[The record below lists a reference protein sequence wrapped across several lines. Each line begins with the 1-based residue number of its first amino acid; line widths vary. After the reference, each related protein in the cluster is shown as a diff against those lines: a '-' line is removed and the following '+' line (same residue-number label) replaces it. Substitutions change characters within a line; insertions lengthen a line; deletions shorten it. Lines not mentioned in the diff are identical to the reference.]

1 MTTQEVNVNPVTPVP
16 PTPQQLPQ
24 RPDHVP
30 NTEPPSDTLP
40 SFLAG
45 TLEPKLHPIEPKLL
59 RDLKDRI
66 TDSLGTS
73 QTGEVTLGQNNAK
86 FAVTISES
94 GEITLEDQASK
105 EVVLIT
111 KDGQLKGTDQ
121 IVNSIIRSLARQ
133 DAEVEV
139 TQATEEQKE
148 AGIIQKALGALS
160 KIAQGAR
167 SAYIRE
173 NSMGVEAKAAQD
185 LLLLWL
191 DKGGDQELQA
201 KRDLLNAERERGIF
215 GPESV
220 RVLRAFQR
228 SVGLDANGQLF
239 STDEEGKLGLRTD
252 GILGIRTL
260 NALAQWHMQ
269 SNTQVGLL
277 AWGQKNVGDNSALLA
292 AVQAEH
298 DLGIFGE
305 KSRELFNLYRKEKG
319 LGEGSI
325 DKDFVFDKATYE
337 QLLKD
342 WSNLGLG
349 DKPQDPFSQYIYNLS
364 WGNLDE
370 FRRLTGDSWGGK
382 FDGVQGLGDG
392 ADFVH
397 NKLSPEAMQ
406 RVAQIAASM
415 GARTEDLLAVMSF
428 ETGGTFSPSERNH
441 LSGATGLIQFMPS
454 TAKNLGTSVEALA
467 QMSQVE
473 QLDYVE
479 KYFAPY
485 QGRSQM
491 SLEDLYMAVLWPAG
505 VGKDNSFVLFS
516 GGSIEYRQNSGLDVN
531 GDGAVSKYE
540 AAAKVREH
548 LSYIERDIDRIVHNP
563 SGTMKQGIDFTQ
575 EATNLAQD
583 YNNRGVTYGSGA
595 GNVNCVTFMTQFYE
609 NIGLTLSEEEER
621 TVLISHWDNLSASER
636 AEKYSAAV
644 RSNSSTIFGAPKVLV
659 DRGLADYAM
668 LEDIKSGESAV
679 IQYHWLN
686 SKGEQRGHVG
696 ILKNVVKDESGNI
709 TGINLISANS
719 PSLGIGSTF
728 VPISELRDSY
738 RIARLR

>member
-1 MTTQEVNVNPVTPVP
+1 MN
-16 PTPQQLPQ
+16 
-24 RPDHVP
+24 
-30 NTEPPSDTLP
+30 NTELNVTNTPERTTSNATLP
-40 SFLAG
+40 PPPVGPDPKIDPSRPAFL
-45 TLEPKLHPIEPKLL
+45 TDSMVEPELHQVEPSRLKEL
-59 RDLKDRI
+59 RDRI
-66 TDSLGTS
+66 TSSLGNEKS
-73 QTGEVTLGQNNAK
+73 GDVTLGQNNATFK
-86 FAVTISES
+86 VTVADD
-94 GEITLEDQASK
+94 GEITLEDKESK
-105 EVVLIT
+105 ELIVIT
-111 KDGQLKGTDQ
+111 KDGKLRGSDQ
-121 IVNSIIRSLARQ
+121 IVNSIVRSLARQ
-133 DAEVEV
+133 DAQVSV
-139 TQATEEQKE
+139 DADTEEKRE
-148 AGIIQKALGALS
+148 AGIIQNALGALS

-167 SAYIRE
+167 SSYIRE
-173 NSMGVEAKAAQD
+173 NSMGVEAQAAQD
-185 LLLLWL
+185 LLLIWL
-191 DKGGDQELQA
+191 DKSGDKELQG
-201 KRDLLNAERERGIF
+201 KRDLLNAEREKGVF

-220 RVLRAFQR
+220 RVLRAFQK

-239 STDEEGKLGLRTD
+239 STEDQGRLGLRSD

-277 AWGQKNVGDNSALLA
+277 AWAQKHVGDNTALLA

-319 LGEGSI
+319 LGEGST
-325 DKDFVFDKATYE
+325 DKNFDFDKATYE
-337 QLLKD
+337 ELLQD
-342 WSNLGLG
+342 WPSLGLG
-349 DKPQDPFSQYIYNLS
+349 DNPQDPFSQYIYNLS

-428 ETGGTFSPSERNH
+428 ETGGSFSPSERNP

-454 TAKNLGTSVEALA
+454 TAKGLGTSVEALA
-467 QMSQVE
+467 GMSQVE

-479 KYFAPY
+479 KYFAQY

-505 VGKDNSFVLFS
+505 VGQDNSYVLFS

-531 GDGAVSKYE
+531 GDGAVSKFE

-548 LSYIERDIDRIVHNP
+548 LSYIEQDLERIVHNP
-563 SGTMKQGIDFTQ
+563 SGAMKQGVNFTV
-575 EATNLAQD
+575 EASNLAQD
-583 YNNRGVTYGSGA
+583 YNNRGITYGSGA
-595 GNVNCVTFMTQFYE
+595 GNVNCVTFMKQFYE
-609 NIGLTLSEEEER
+609 NIGITLSEEEER

-636 AEKYSAAV
+636 ASKYSEAV

-659 DRGLADYAM
+659 DRGLAEYAM
-668 LEDIKSGESAV
+668 LEDIENGESAV

-686 SKGEQRGHVG
+686 GKGEQRGHVG
-696 ILKNVVKDESGNI
+696 ILKNVVRDENGQI

-728 VPISELRDSY
+728 VPMSELRDSY
-738 RIARLR
+738 RIARLK